1 MMVTSGASDA
11 QVTAVRGP
19 DRLGEVAA
27 AELAAFD
34 TDKDEPVGPI
44 AREGVQVPPQRGDG
58 QSGKDYTDRQRP
70 PASQPRPRLRQ
81 SAIRGMYPPSYALKS
96 GMRSLLSS
104 CHSVTERGG

>member
-34 TDKDEPVGPI
+34 SDKDEPVGPI
-44 AREGVQVPPQRGDG
+44 AREGVQVPPQPGMISPGRITPTG
-58 QSGKDYTDRQRP
+58 SARRLASHVLASATP
-70 PASQPRPRLRQ
+70 PFAECIRLL
-81 SAIRGMYPPSYALKS
+81 PL
-96 GMRSLLSS
+96 
-104 CHSVTERGG
+104 